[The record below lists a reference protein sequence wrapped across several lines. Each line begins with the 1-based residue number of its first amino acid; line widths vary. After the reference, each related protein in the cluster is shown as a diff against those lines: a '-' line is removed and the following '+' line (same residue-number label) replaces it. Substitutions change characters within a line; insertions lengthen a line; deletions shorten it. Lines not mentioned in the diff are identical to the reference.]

1 MHKMSGEDYFESSD
15 GSIRIWI
22 EQDSSIQIKA
32 VAKHDDPVELSAQ
45 EAIALA
51 TVLREFAGR
60 I

>member
-1 MHKMSGEDYFESSD
+1 MHKMSDEDYFESSD

-22 EQDSSIQIKA
+22 EQDSSIQIKV

-51 TVLREFAGR
+51 TVLQAFAGR

>member
-1 MHKMSGEDYFESSD
+1 MNNISNEDYFESSD

-32 VAKHDDPVELSAQ
+32 VAKHDDPVELSVE

-51 TVLREFAGR
+51 TVLQEFAGR

>member
-1 MHKMSGEDYFESSD
+1 MHKTSDKDYFESSD

-32 VAKHDDPVELSAQ
+32 VAKHDDPVELTAV

-51 TVLREFAGR
+51 TVLQEFAGR